1 MEGWHLWDDNK
12 FSYSDYIFTFDNG
25 SYIELFGLEDEGKA
39 RGPGRDILFVNEANL
54 IEKKLYNQLA
64 MRTTGQ
70 IFLDWNPADFVS
82 WVYEVA
88 DNPLNKKIHSTFKN
102 NLSQLSDN
110 QVALIESY
118 KDLPDDYLWKV
129 FGEGVRGAAKEIIY
143 TQWKYGELPGK
154 GDAFYGLD
162 FGFNHPAAL
171 VKVEHYEGTNYVQEC
186 IYQSN
191 LTLADLI
198 QKIKEY
204 VKDRSPIYADA
215 AEPKSIE
222 EIYRAGIN
230 IKAASKDVWAGIL
243 KVKSYPL
250 VIDSRSKNIQKE
262 LSSYKW
268 KKDKNDNIIEE
279 PVKANDD
286 ACFVFNTQITTISGP
301 KNIGEIVAGDMVL
314 TSKGFNKILIKHDN
328 GVRNVCKYI
337 LHFDT
342 HSVTLNCTENHLIN
356 TVTGWKE
363 ISKLQSGELV
373 SLLNTLME
381 EHLHYMPEEGILHAG
396 QHACIGMYG
405 KQHTEEK
412 EERDFIYTILTEMH
426 GTMIHPTLKK
436 CGAKGIYQNIQA
448 IERRTK
454 LRNGNARGLRLLLH
468 DIQAKKGVNGIRTMQ
483 KNTTLVNHWTY
494 LKSANIAGK
503 TLSLKQS
510 TQNSAIQTAKLK
522 HLECVTSWQERVYD
536 LTVENNHEYFAN
548 GVLVHNCDAMRYAI
562 YSHFDKPTFKIA
574 VG

>member
-1 MEGWHLWDDNK
+1 MNLSIGFHSSPIYIESKEAYDKGYPVICNEGGSRSGKTYSVIQLLIVIALKEPNKRISIVSHSLPHIKRGAYRDFRIIMEGWNLWDDNK

-54 IEKKLYNQLA
+54 IKKPLYDQLA
-64 MRTTGQ
+64 IRTTGQ

-88 DNPLNKKIHSTFKN
+88 DNPLNYKIHSNYKN

-118 KDLPDDYLWKV
+118 KDLPDDFLWKV
-129 FGEGVRGAAKEIIY
+129 FGLGLRGAAKEIIY

-154 GDAFYGLD
+154 GDVFYGLD

-171 VKVEHYEGTNYVQEC
+171 IKVEHYEGTNYVQEC

-191 LTLADLI
+191 LTLSDLI

-286 ACFVFNTQITTISGP
+286 AC
-301 KNIGEIVAGDMVL
+301 
-314 TSKGFNKILIKHDN
+314 
-328 GVRNVCKYI
+328 
-337 LHFDT
+337 
-342 HSVTLNCTENHLIN
+342 
-356 TVTGWKE
+356 
-363 ISKLQSGELV
+363 
-373 SLLNTLME
+373 
-381 EHLHYMPEEGILHAG
+381 
-396 QHACIGMYG
+396 
-405 KQHTEEK
+405 
-412 EERDFIYTILTEMH
+412 
-426 GTMIHPTLKK
+426 
-436 CGAKGIYQNIQA
+436 
-448 IERRTK
+448 
-454 LRNGNARGLRLLLH
+454 
-468 DIQAKKGVNGIRTMQ
+468 
-483 KNTTLVNHWTY
+483 
-494 LKSANIAGK
+494 
-503 TLSLKQS
+503 
-510 TQNSAIQTAKLK
+510 
-522 HLECVTSWQERVYD
+522 
-536 LTVENNHEYFAN
+536 
-548 GVLVHNCDAMRYAI
+548 DAMRYAI